1 MKTKR
6 KEARLLGYTLMYDKS
21 GKLITERISTDIEKL
36 KPYFTDEEFYTLK
49 TTIRKA
55 TTELDKIHNKIEAD
69 LNCRIQ

>member
-36 KPYFTDEEFYTLK
+36 KAYFTDEEFYTLK